1 MADQISLL
9 ENIRDELKSN
19 NKKAAE
25 EAATAEKGILSQ
37 KQLLKVQQELKKSQE
52 KDSKNLAA
60 AYKIMMKSSSSE
72 EGKDKAKEVI
82 KRLEE
87 KMADE
92 SQSVKNQE
100 SMMQKAAEVR
110 GVSVETFKE
119 MRGKLEQSDENLT
132 VLRQQEEQNK
142 DLGIKDYKLQ
152 NKIANEEKR
161 KARREKKLEGGK
173 LSRAKAQMKAS
184 LAQMTTLEGIKS
196 GIAGIGKGLAGGLGK
211 MGGKG
216 MKGVKSMFGLIMKGA
231 MLALLP
237 AILLFFNSPLWDKT
251 KTFLMETALP
261 AVKRFYNEAIV
272 PAFNFI
278 KDEILPIL
286 LKFVSFLKDEILPIF
301 INAFSK
307 TWENIKEL
315 FGTLK
320 ESFDKIICGDI
331 IGGIIGIIKGIS
343 TFILKQLDVALT
355 AVFNIIASIFGLE
368 KTDSVFGSIKGFFND
383 IYNKVKTF
391 FSDMYTGFI
400 NFLKGPIAEFFEP
413 LTCAIM
419 DVWNAVKAIFSGEDI
434 MKNLAKLAGALLDI
448 VYAPVNLAINFIRKI
463 FGFGGECGGDT
474 EPFRISKFIGDIL
487 RKVIEFFRGIFD
499 FDIKGAVK
507 KLIPDVLFEAPVVGG
522 LLKKVF
528 GVGDDKTQE
537 VEMESDSVTKAKI
550 EEERKKGN
558 IKSIGT
564 VDPYGT
570 GSSGSYD
577 YLNRAALEK
586 EVVAGNGGG
595 TLITTNNVSTA
606 KTVHAETNVS
616 PVQDQDPVLKTLDG
630 QFP

>member
-19 NKKAAE
+19 NKKAVE
-25 EAATAEKGILSQ
+25 EAATAEKGILTQ

-60 AYKIMMKSSSSE
+60 ANKMMESSMSK
-72 EGKDKAKEVI
+72 EGKDKAGEVI
-82 KRLEE
+82 KRIEE
-87 KMADE
+87 KMANE
-92 SQSVKNQE
+92 SQSIKNQE
-100 SMMQKAAEVR
+100 NMMQKAAEVR

-132 VLRQQEEQNK
+132 VLRQQEEKNQ

-173 LSRAKAQMKAS
+173 LTRAKAQMKAA

-261 AVKRFYNEAIV
+261 AVKRFYHEAIV

-320 ESFDKIICGDI
+320 ESFDKIMCGDI
-331 IGGIIGIIKGIS
+331 IGGIIGIIKGIG
-343 TFILKQLDVALT
+343 TFVLKQLDVGLT
-355 AVFNIIASIFGLE
+355 AVFNIVASIFGLE
-368 KTDSVFGSIKGFFND
+368 KTDSVFGSIKGFFTD
-383 IYNKVKTF
+383 LYDKVV
-391 FSDMYTGFI
+391 GFI
-400 NFLKGPIAEFFEP
+400 SGGWEFVKEKLVAAFGVITSIGDYLGDIFCNVMDFIKGIFAWEPGEFGLGNFI
-413 LTCAIM
+413 
-419 DVWNAVKAIFSGEDI
+419 
-434 MKNLAKLAGALLDI
+434 DI
-448 VYAPVNLAINFIRKI
+448 VLFPYNLAINFLKKI
-463 FGFGGECGGDT
+463 FKWGDPDK
-474 EPFRISKFIGDIL
+474 PFKISEFIGDLFSDIVAWFKRIFDIDFQKL
-487 RKVIEFFRGIFD
+487 VADIVPDFIKDSWLGRKLGLSSGGDIEQEMMSDAETKAVIEEQR
-499 FDIKGAVK
+499 
-507 KLIPDVLFEAPVVGG
+507 E
-522 LLKKVF
+522 
-528 GVGDDKTQE
+528 
-537 VEMESDSVTKAKI
+537 
-550 EEERKKGN
+550 KGN
-558 IKSIGT
+558 IKAIGT
-564 VDPYGT
+564 VDPYGP
-570 GSSGSYD
+570 GSNAD

-595 TLITTNNVSTA
+595 GTLITTNNVNTQ
-606 KTVHAETNVS
+606 KTVHAQTNVS
-616 PVQDQDPVLKTLDG
+616 PVQDQDQVIKSVEVG
-630 QFP
+630 FF